1 VAGSG
6 WDIPAPAL
14 PSVVDTCADEEVDS
28 VVEETVVDVEVAVVV
43 FCRPSVFQMDG
54 PTELNH
60 GGRGLGVDDAG
71 VAVRMKNSGINLNFN
86 LKNSKKFLK
95 NLKKFKKIP
104 KVLQTLKGRP
114 DAKFRN

>member
-1 VAGSG
+1 MAGSG

-14 PSVVDTCADEEVDS
+14 TSVVDTCADEEVDRV
-28 VVEETVVDVEVAVVV
+28 VVETVDVEVSVVV

-86 LKNSKKFLK
+86 LKNSK
-95 NLKKFKKIP
+95 
-104 KVLQTLKGRP
+104 
-114 DAKFRN
+114 